1 MAASALLVSLV
12 LLSSLFT
19 AIKSNKVDNHNTS
32 RTSRNIDYLQVGTKF
47 TTITTLYLL
56 ILGII
61 LLYYNPSAPI
71 RMKWSSKIWIGIH
84 LTRQARR
91 RMNRG
96 YQTLL
101 VSKLRRGEYLHK
113 DAFVEITTTDN
124 TEVGH
129 NTLWLFTH
137 SSSPQGEK
145 VGRPSMLI
153 LAMIARVG
161 RPLAAWVASP

>member
-1 MAASALLVSLV
+1 
-12 LLSSLFT
+12 
-19 AIKSNKVDNHNTS
+19 
-32 RTSRNIDYLQVGTKF
+32 
-47 TTITTLYLL
+47 
-56 ILGII
+56 
-61 LLYYNPSAPI
+61 
-71 RMKWSSKIWIGIH
+71 
-84 LTRQARR
+84 
-91 RMNRG
+91 MNRG

-145 VGRPSMLI
+145 VGRPKYADPRYDCKGGETSCCLGSKPMTMTDLGLDFI
-153 LAMIARVG
+153 IFPSIIQYTFCQGSCAPDSLFIPTFRYVWRQKANFE
-161 RPLAAWVASP
+161 